1 MDFKTAYSRRYRV
14 VLVACPF
21 IVIITIIAEGI
32 ILCIVIHIQIRVIT
46 GITGFRILP
55 TGLVYLTV
63 VMKLE
68 MFNDLC
74 VAILIFFRCR
84 DR

>member
-1 MDFKTAYSRRYRV
+1 MDFKTAYPRRYRV

-21 IVIITIIAEGI
+21 IVIIRIIAEGI
-32 ILCIVIHIQIRVIT
+32 ILCIVIHIQIRVMT
-46 GITGFRILP
+46 GLTGFGILP